1 MINDN
6 VVRLR
11 GLPYDATKEDVAN
24 FFGDEFDIVEDGILL
39 PLAKDGRSSG
49 QAYVQ
54 FTNDEDA
61 KKALEKNRQHMG
73 HRYVEVFESS
83 MEDAFKN
90 QNGVDEPPPPRNA
103 RRYNEPRFEE
113 RNFGLG
119 GRPTPYDRPYGYGR
133 GYGPN
138 GKYFHAKLLN
148 ISVYHMILL
157 TIFQNNTMV
166 MMLTISSR
174 SRCPRH
180 KTIWAKWCFWWRFR

>member
-61 KKALEKNRQHMG
+61 KKALEKNRHHMG

-90 QNGVDEPPPPRNA
+90 QHGVDEPPPPRNA

-138 GKYFHAKLLN
+138 GKCL
-148 ISVYHMILL
+148 M
-157 TIFQNNTMV
+157 QN
-166 MMLTISSR
+166 
-174 SRCPRH
+174 C
-180 KTIWAKWCFWWRFR
+180 